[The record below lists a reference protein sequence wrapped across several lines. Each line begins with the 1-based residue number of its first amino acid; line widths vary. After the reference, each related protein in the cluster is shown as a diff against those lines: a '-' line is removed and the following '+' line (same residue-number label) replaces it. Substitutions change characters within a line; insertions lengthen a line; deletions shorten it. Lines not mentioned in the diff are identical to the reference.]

1 MWLVVTGIF
10 HITIY
15 RYVVGSNRVI
25 FMLTDGSKAWEV
37 KDYLVQQDNCEEVT
51 IEGKN
56 YPGKGANRV
65 NKLHNMTRGCCG
77 RDHMVVEFTTT
88 YAITAYHH

>member
-1 MWLVVTGIF
+1 
-10 HITIY
+10 
-15 RYVVGSNRVI
+15 
-25 FMLTDGSKAWEV
+25 V
-37 KDYLVQQDNCEEVT
+37 KDFLVQQDNCEEVT

-56 YPGKGANRV
+56 YPGKGANQV

-77 RDHMVVEFTTT
+77 FTTT